1 MKQGVRKR
9 STVSAENQSREL
21 SAQVNQTNDLAS
33 GAMTKETSL
42 NRTSRPTDYH
52 LPLATTGPRSQLPL
66 EPLTLS
72 SKAPL
77 SHSGTGDA
85 IVLIMGPAGSGKS
98 SFISKAT
105 CNVDEGVGHDLSEE
119 PYTKEIR
126 TTKCVV
132 EGTPITLVDV
142 PARFDGAT
150 PNVMMLSM
158 VSTWLDKM
166 NKSKALISA
175 ILVFY
180 SIADNRVRW
189 KLWDLFHRC
198 REWCGDELVSGTR
211 IALVTTM
218 WDEVGE
224 EVGNER
230 LAELQGNHWK
240 QMLESGS
247 TVLRYQNTPESAM
260 ELLRAVVCQKSDQ
273 IQSVGALPPSVP
285 GELALS
291 QTPLTVGEQSIFVP
305 KDAAHEVQL
314 CELST
319 QDMLILCVRTDYTST
334 IVSLIPSFVGRQDN
348 WSSGLWQKFGKAIG
362 NEEGV
367 GHVLCAGSHTRE
379 IRATKCTI
387 GNFTSAVLLD
397 TPGFD
402 DMRISEKQVLG
413 MVSKSLAKTHKDR
426 RVFISAILFFYP
438 ITDNRLHWTPLK
450 HLRLFQKLCGEE
462 AMAQTGLV
470 TTMWDEIDED
480 VGNERMAALQSNYW
494 RFMITQGSKTYRFSN
509 TGDAARELLQE
520 VVSKGQ
526 ERYNSMLR
534 QQISELKTYKEI
546 VAARKLCSRLEHLSK
561 KRFEIMREL
570 RSEEG
575 RAVDRRTKEDLKRE
589 YADVGAELDIKLNQ
603 ARVLKR
609 SLTLP
614 PLRRLFKAFEW

>member
-1 MKQGVRKR
+1 
-9 STVSAENQSREL
+9 
-21 SAQVNQTNDLAS
+21 
-33 GAMTKETSL
+33 
-42 NRTSRPTDYH
+42 
-52 LPLATTGPRSQLPL
+52 
-66 EPLTLS
+66 
-72 SKAPL
+72 
-77 SHSGTGDA
+77 
-85 IVLIMGPAGSGKS
+85 
-98 SFISKAT
+98 
-105 CNVDEGVGHDLSEE
+105 
-119 PYTKEIR
+119 
-126 TTKCVV
+126 
-132 EGTPITLVDV
+132 
-142 PARFDGAT
+142 
-150 PNVMMLSM
+150 
-158 VSTWLDKM
+158 
-166 NKSKALISA
+166 
-175 ILVFY
+175 
-180 SIADNRVRW
+180 
-189 KLWDLFHRC
+189 
-198 REWCGDELVSGTR
+198 
-211 IALVTTM
+211 M

-273 IQSVGALPPSVP
+273 IQSVGVLPPSVP

-305 KDAAHEVQL
+305 NDAAHEVQL
-314 CELST
+314 LGCGKS
-319 QDMLILCVRTDYTST
+319 
-334 IVSLIPSFVGRQDN
+334 SFI
-348 WSSGLWQKFGKAIG
+348 GKAIG

-402 DMRISEKQVLG
+402 NMRISEKQVLG
-413 MVSKSLAKTHKDR
+413 MVSKSLAKAHKDR
-426 RVFISAILFFYP
+426 RVFISAVLFFYP

-470 TTMWDEIDED
+470 TTMWDEIDEG

-534 QQISELKTYKEI
+534 QEISELKTYKEI
-546 VAARKLCSRLEHLSK
+546 VAAQKLFSRLEHLSK
-561 KRFEIMREL
+561 QRLKIMREL

-589 YADVGAELDIKLNQ
+589 YAEVGAELDIKLNQ